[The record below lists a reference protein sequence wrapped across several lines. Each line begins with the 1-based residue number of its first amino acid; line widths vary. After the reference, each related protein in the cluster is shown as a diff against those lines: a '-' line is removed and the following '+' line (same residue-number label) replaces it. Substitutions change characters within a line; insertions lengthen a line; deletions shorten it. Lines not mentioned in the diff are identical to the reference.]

1 MEENKLIE
9 QWAEGKKDKIKH
21 KLTAKIKIKTE
32 KRIMKLSLIGS
43 ILFMIVEGVM
53 AYITSSH
60 SILMDFVFDI
70 TELIMIGP
78 FLLLVPLLY
87 KPVTERR
94 PYGFAQIESLF
105 LIVKYSILLIVTLQL
120 VVDSIKTIIHGGNQ
134 VNAGIIAF
142 FEFCVFVGCLIMYM
156 VLSHYSKRYESDT
169 VRSELYVWKLD
180 VMGSIGVSLAFFAQV
195 VLQKTPVNF
204 ITSYIDPVVAIIMS
218 LLLIVEPVK
227 MIGKSLKE
235 LVLFA
240 PKKEIMDEIR
250 IVVENNIKDK
260 IYKLQFLD
268 VIQTGRKTWI
278 EVYISSDNDMI
289 SIKDLAIIQ
298 NNIKS
303 ELRILFDQIYVEIIP
318 DVSNV

>member
-9 QWAEGKKDKIKH
+9 QWTSQGASIMKN

-43 ILFMIVEGVM
+43 ILFMIVEGIM
-53 AYITSSH
+53 AYVTGSH

-105 LIVKYSILLIVTLQL
+105 LIVKYSLLFIVTLQL
-120 VVDSIKTIIHGGNQ
+120 VIESVKTIIHGGNK
-134 VNAGIIAF
+134 VNAGAIAF
-142 FEFCVFVGCLIMYM
+142 FEFCVFVGCLLMYLI
-156 VLSHYSKRYESDT
+156 LSHYSKRYESDT

-195 VLQKTPVNF
+195 ILQKTKISF
-204 ITSYIDPVVAIIMS
+204 ITPYIDPVVAIIMS

-240 PKKEIMDEIR
+240 PNKEIMDAIR
-250 IVVENNIKDK
+250 VVVENNIKDK
-260 IYKLQFLD
+260 IYKLEFLD

-278 EVYISSDNDMI
+278 EVYISSDNDTI
-289 SIKDLAIIQ
+289 SISDLSIIQ
-298 NNIKS
+298 NSIKS
-303 ELRILFDQIYVEIIP
+303 ELRILFDQVYVEIIP
-318 DVSNV
+318 DVSSI